1 MQNQFKP
8 KKWIFFVA
16 LLVVLAVVVTP
27 VFADYLGPN
36 RVVTTTTSSCSV
48 VLYECRYVEAKNEY
62 RYRRAED
69 WSCSNESKPWE
80 SYPSD
85 GEGCSDDTV
94 GDQFWKHVESEKEI
108 TTTYPSATITG
119 SLQNCTLQNGWCGVT
134 APEVF
139 LSANEPV
146 AGYNILLIEG
156 TRNGEVFA
164 CPSGAA
170 SCSVPVLQG
179 SNSFAY
185 WAISSWGDSSE
196 MGISNINVDTVSPD
210 LSLDIRG
217 SSGANGWYV
226 SPTTI
231 TAVGSDAT
239 SGLLSVQLSVD
250 GGAWQPSVT
259 LNDGVYE
266 IDVAASDIAGNTSG
280 ASTTISVD
288 TTTPS
293 INVTLKG
300 STGNDGWYRSVLEI
314 SALASDATS
323 GVGTF
328 EVSADGGGYQSYT
341 SPIFFSDGHHTI
353 QFKAIDHAGN
363 ITEIPLQEFY
373 VDTTPPTIRLPS
385 SWPLGKNVDYDVQD
399 DGSGLASLRLVI
411 EDEDE
416 RYAKV
421 AWNESV
427 SGNTHS
433 EDINW
438 DGQFKD
444 KTIAPPGTYL
454 VWLKAADRA
463 GNEYIKL
470 GKVIVP
476 EPNYFFNLSPTEETT
491 GPTPAPPQDLYD
503 AEAAVPEIN
512 SSTPDAS
519 PALSANFGGSTTEST
534 NVTSQSQFLT
544 SGTSATIPSTS
555 SNVLWGAAAAAVIGA
570 VTAFALAEG
579 RKREEAMQSEA
590 SEDKDRRAKRKA
602 QKMKKLEAQW
612 AQEKVWEEARLK
624 EKEKQQ
630 AVSNARMDAK
640 MDRLDVEDDARWT
653 ASQAAIQ
660 KRGDE
665 KKKEELQAG
674 LAAYYSAMRQGEKE
688 ASSTPP
694 TWWDKTKSSI
704 NENIIQPANT
714 YLYEP
719 YIEPA
724 IDKRNEVLES
734 VASWANENVY
744 EPHLQPAWEKTK
756 QFVNNEIAWMDENI
770 NQPYI
775 QPALE
780 KNKQFLKN
788 EFTWIDQNI
797 YEPYLS
803 QPVERTKEFV
813 INEFAWINENIYQPT
828 VEKTKQY
835 AAWIDETIYEPF
847 LQPVVSTI
855 DEKIYQPVFAPVVN
869 DINQYV
875 YQPIVNKAEDIWDK
889 YGEWAH
895 GALDTVGFVPGLGE
909 IADGLNGVIYLGEGR
924 NVEAVI
930 SLAAMVPLVGDL
942 GKAGK
947 LTVKIGQE
955 FGEETVEKIVKEAT
969 EELVEKSTKETTE
982 EVVEKIIGETGEELV
997 EKTTKE
1003 TGEELA
1009 EKIAKEAVEESA
1021 EKTVK
1026 ELGEGSLEKATR
1038 EAVEKTTKEVSDE
1051 AVTKVAKD
1059 TVSVTPE
1066 VLAKE
1071 VPEAVVKELG
1081 GETLEVVAKY
1091 GDEAVKLVKLHG
1103 PYAARII
1110 FSYGDDGIAVLQK
1123 HGKEAINLIRER
1135 GGLAIRVL
1143 DAVDLKAAK
1152 KLLETVGDDDLYS
1165 VIKQGPEVVAALS
1178 AWSADDLLKH
1188 GSELAARAK
1197 KDSEV
1202 LAKVKELVNL
1212 GPINPEKLTDE
1223 QEALIKFIAENSTYY
1238 ADEGQIVLGKWAN
1251 FSGGFLEHA
1260 RKTNSM
1266 HYGPHP
1272 DMYDLLKGLENQD
1285 KVAWL
1290 VNERVIQKGIAN
1302 GKPFEFSLNGIKSD
1316 DMIKEMSAIDAIW
1329 SGANDKEIL
1338 KILDPTRKDLP
1349 VRMQELKVLY
1359 QTGHQ
1364 FSFDAIANSY
1374 ILIKP

>member
-1 MQNQFKP
+1 MQDQFKP
-8 KKWIFFVA
+8 KKWIIFVV
-16 LLVVLAVVVTP
+16 LFVVLAVIATP
-27 VFADYLGPN
+27 VLADYLGPN
-36 RVVTTTTSSCSV
+36 RVVTTTGTSCSV
-48 VLYECRYVEAKNEY
+48 VLYECSYVAAKDEY

-69 WSCSNESKPWE
+69 WSCSNESKPWQA
-80 SYPSD
+80 YPSD

-94 GDQFWKHVESEKEI
+94 GDQFWKHVESEQEI

-134 APEVF
+134 TPEVF

-250 GGAWQPSVT
+250 SGAWQPSVT

-293 INVTLKG
+293 INVALKG
-300 STGNDGWYRSVLEI
+300 TTGNNGWYRSIIEI

-328 EVSADGGGYQSYT
+328 EVSADRGGYQGYT

-353 QFKAIDHAGN
+353 QFKAIDQAGN

-373 VDTTPPTIRLPS
+373 VDTTPPAIRLPS
-385 SWPLGKNVDYDVQD
+385 SWQLGKNVDYDVQD

-454 VWLKAADRA
+454 VWLKAADKA
-463 GNEYIKL
+463 GNEYVKL

-476 EPNYFFNLSPTEETT
+476 EPNYFSNLSPTEETT

-503 AEAAVPEIN
+503 ADAVVPEIN
-512 SSTPDAS
+512 SPAPDTS
-519 PALSANFGGSTTEST
+519 PSLSANFGGSTTEST
-534 NVTSQSQFLT
+534 HVTTQSQFLT

-555 SNVLWGAAAAAVIGA
+555 SNVLWGAAAAAVIA
-570 VTAFALAEG
+570 SATAYALTEG
-579 RKREEAMQSEA
+579 RKREEAARETAEKERKSEG
-590 SEDKDRRAKRKA
+590 RRARIKV
-602 QKMKKLEAQW
+602 QKMKKLEAKW
-612 AQEKVWEEARLK
+612 AQEKVWEEARK
-624 EKEKQQ
+624 EEEQKQQ
-630 AVSNARMDAK
+630 AVANARMDAK
-640 MDRLDVEDDARWT
+640 MDGVDAEDDARWQ
-653 ASQAAIQ
+653 ASQAVIQ
-660 KRGDE
+660 QREDE
-665 KKKEELQAG
+665 KKKVELQGG

-688 ASSTPP
+688 ASNTPP
-694 TWWDKTKSSI
+694 TWWDNTKSFVHDK
-704 NENIIQPANT
+704 IIQPVNT
-714 YLYEP
+714 YVYEP
-719 YIEPA
+719 YIVPA

-734 VASWANENVY
+734 VVSWANEKIY
-744 EPHLQPAWEKTK
+744 EPHIQPAWNKTK
-756 QFVNNEIAWMDENI
+756 QFVSNEIAWMDENI

-788 EFTWIDQNI
+788 EFAWIDENI

-813 INEFAWINENIYQPT
+813 KSEFAWINENIYQPT

-835 AAWIDETIYEPF
+835 TAWLDETIYEPF

-889 YGEWAH
+889 YGEWVH
-895 GALDTVGFVPGLGE
+895 GALDTVGFIPGLGE

-924 NVEAVI
+924 YVEAGV
-930 SLAAMVPLVGDL
+930 SLLAMVPLVGDL

-947 LTVKIGQE
+947 WTVEIGQE
-955 FGEETVEKIVKEAT
+955 VVEEVVEKVAKEGAEELLEKAVKETVEEVSEKIVKE
-969 EELVEKSTKETTE
+969 V
-982 EVVEKIIGETGEELV
+982 
-997 EKTTKE
+997 
-1003 TGEELA
+1003 GEELA
-1009 EKIAKEAVEESA
+1009 EKIGKETLEEVAAKTAKEFGEELI
-1021 EKTVK
+1021 ETT
-1026 ELGEGSLEKATR
+1026 TR
-1038 EAVEKTTKEVSDE
+1038 EAVEKTTKEASSEVIRKTVS
-1051 AVTKVAKD
+1051 D
-1059 TVSVTPE
+1059 TVSGASVAP
-1066 VLAKE
+1066 VKE
-1071 VPEAVVKELG
+1071 VSEFVEKNLE

-1091 GDEAVKLVKLHG
+1091 GDEAAKLVNLHG
-1103 PYAARII
+1103 PDAAQII
-1110 FSYGDDGIAVLQK
+1110 FNYGDDGVAVLQK
-1123 HGKEAINLIRER
+1123 HGKEAINLIKAR
-1135 GGLAIRVL
+1135 GGLAIRVM
-1143 DAVDLKAAK
+1143 DAVDLEAAE
-1152 KLLETVGDDDLYS
+1152 KLLATVSDDDLYS
-1165 VIKQGPEVVAALS
+1165 VIKQGSEVVAALS
-1178 AWSADDLLKH
+1178 AWDEVDLLKH
-1188 GSELAARAK
+1188 GAELAARAK
-1197 KDSEV
+1197 KDSQV
-1202 LAKVKELVNL
+1202 LAKVKELVDL
-1212 GPINPEKLTDE
+1212 RPIDPKKLTPK
-1223 QEALIKFIAENSTYY
+1223 QEELIEFITENSTFYV
-1238 ADEGQIVLGKWAN
+1238 DEKQIVLGKWAN
-1251 FSGGFLEHA
+1251 FKGGFLEYA
-1260 RKTNSM
+1260 RKTDSM

-1272 DMYDLLKGLENQD
+1272 KMYDLLGGLENQD
-1285 KVAWL
+1285 QVAWL
-1290 VNERVIQKGIAN
+1290 VNQRVIQRGIN
-1302 GKPFEFSLNGIKSD
+1302 SGKPFEYSLNGIATQRID
-1316 DMIKEMSAIDAIW
+1316 YEKEAIDALFA
-1329 SGANDKEIL
+1329 GAKDEEIMRHL
-1338 KILDPTRKDLP
+1338 RSDYLP
-1349 VRMQELKVLY
+1349 VRMKELQELQK
-1359 QTGHQ
+1359 TGHN
-1364 FSFDAIANSY
+1364 FVFDEPNNSY
-1374 ILIKP
+1374 ILARP